1 MIMATAGRQKL
12 KWRAKR
18 LRPTHHL
25 HLVIVGTS
33 NGNVL
38 EHSSTV
44 DPEALTDVFDAAA
57 SEGSLGVDEE
67 NFACDKTSGSN
78 ESRSNERSKHQ
89 SHKTSHEQ

>member
-44 DPEALTDVFDAAA
+44 DPEALTHEADAPLDTALLMGLVWVA
-57 SEGSLGVDEE
+57 RLGREE
-67 NFACDKTSGSN
+67 V
-78 ESRSNERSKHQ
+78 ERSG
-89 SHKTSHEQ
+89 